1 MYPGG
6 ASVVFSS
13 QQLPG
18 TLTYWPTPFWTG
30 ANLLKQNRLH
40 YSQPQNGY
48 CKGLVFRGNSL
59 LNSGAGLN
67 VSGHAGGINL
77 LACGNL
83 SGRLAST
90 EGKKSQD

>member
-30 ANLLKQNRLH
+30 ANLCKQNRPLC
-40 YSQPQNGY
+40 SQPQNGY
-48 CKGLVFRGNSL
+48 RKGLIFCRNSL

-77 LACGNL
+77 FACGNL
-83 SGRLAST
+83 SRRFAST